1 MRKSMLA
8 SLYLTGLILSA
19 LVCSPTLTG
28 QPRLQAEEPATSQRT
43 PADEARLQAVQVFA
57 DNVLAKGKDEYGT
70 PSPLFVDGWNVV
82 DDQPVVWVHQGE
94 EWIPSN
100 LASQQNLFRT
110 LVGLSELTGDPR
122 YRQAAKD
129 AVEYHFEHL
138 VSPCGLLRWGGHR
151 FIDLK
156 TMKTVGEQNHHEL
169 KFNFPFYEFL
179 HEINP
184 AATEKYLRA
193 CWNAHILDWGKLDM
207 NRHGRYEK
215 PLGDLWNSQFKD
227 PDPFFEASGLT
238 FLNCGSDLIYAGALL
253 YQFTGE
259 EGALVWS
266 KRLAEQYVKARH
278 PETGLGV
285 YQYSK
290 PKRSRQPPE
299 KGPLPTTSNYGDRA
313 ENQFG
318 QEFGEVALEAYML
331 RSPDSIYG
339 NAAIIQLQLADQLGA
354 EGAEFLEWT
363 REGLLAFAK
372 YGYDPQTNKVRPMW
386 ADGTDLTDYVIQ
398 RDGYFGKKG
407 RRFTTQTASPM
418 LLWSYTLAARLTGDE
433 QLWEVARQMAR
444 GHGLGEIGTAPGK
457 QLKCNLKTSHAQ
469 PVGLFAVLELH
480 RADPHP
486 EYLQLARRIGDNI
499 LQRTFHDGFFLP
511 TAEHKNANFNTLE
524 PLALLTLEATLRGT
538 PTAVPHYNSG
548 RGYIHGP
555 HDGLGRTTDATA
567 IWAKKRSR

>member
-1 MRKSMLA
+1 MRQNIFA
-8 SLYLTGLILSA
+8 SLFFTGLILS
-19 LVCSPTLTG
+19 VGMGSPYPTG
-28 QPRLQAEEPATSQRT
+28 NNGLHAEEPASKRT
-43 PADEARLQAVQVFA
+43 AADEARLQAVQIFA
-57 DNVLAKGKDEYGT
+57 DNVLAKGKDQYGT

-82 DDQPVVWVHQGE
+82 EDQPVVWVHQGQ

-110 LVGLSELTGDPR
+110 LVGLSELTGDSR
-122 YRQAAKD
+122 YQQAARD

-138 VSPCGLLRWGGHR
+138 VSSCGLLRWGGHR

-169 KFNFPFYEFL
+169 KFHFPFYEFL

-184 AATEKYLRA
+184 EATEKYLRA
-193 CWNAHILDWGKLDM
+193 CWNAHVLDWGILDM

-215 PLGDLWNSQFKD
+215 PLGDLWDSQFKD

-238 FLNCGSDLIYAGALL
+238 FLNCGSDLIYAGTLL

-290 PKRSRQPPE
+290 PRRRSEPPAT
-299 KGPLPTTSNYGDRA
+299 GPLPTTSNYGDRA

-339 NAAIIQLQLADQLGA
+339 NASIIQLQLAEKLGSQG
-354 EGAEFLEWT
+354 EEFLEWT
-363 REGLLAFAK
+363 RDGLLAFAK

-398 RDGYFGKKG
+398 RDGYFGKRGK
-407 RRFTTQTASPM
+407 RFTTQTASPL
-418 LLWSYTLAARLTGDE
+418 LLWSYTLAARLSRDE
-433 QLWEVARQMAR
+433 QLWNVARQMAQ

-457 QLKCNLKTSHAQ
+457 QVQCNLKTSHAH
-469 PVGLFAVLELH
+469 PVSLFAVLELH
-480 RADPHP
+480 RAEPHP
-486 EYLQLARRIGDNI
+486 EYLQLARQIGDNI

-511 TAEHKNANFNTLE
+511 TAEHKNANFNAIE
-524 PLALLTLEATLRGT
+524 PLALLALEAEIRGT
-538 PTAVPHYNSG
+538 PAAVPQYNSG

-567 IWAKKRSR
+567 IWAKKRAR